1 MKRFF
6 YLSILLFFTLI
17 PLVSFAQAETV
28 SEKESRLRAE
38 LAQVEKELVA
48 TEKVLVAQQGES
60 ASISRDISILTTK
73 IKAAQLNIKAKN
85 LQIETLG
92 KDINTKQAKILD
104 LQGHIS
110 RGQETL
116 SQILRKTN
124 EVDSTSFA
132 EFLLSRQNLSEAFMD
147 VDNFVSVQESLKIT
161 FENLR
166 NNKTQTEAEKNT
178 LSTKKNQ
185 EQDALATIQTE
196 KKNIENNE
204 KEKKRLLAVSKGN
217 EATYAQELARKKA
230 KASEIRAA
238 LFSLAGGSA
247 AIPFG
252 TALKYAQEAQRATGI
267 RPAFLLAIITQ
278 ESNLGQNVG
287 QCYLSDLTSGNG
299 IGKNT
304 GTAFEQVMKAPRDT
318 VPFLAITRA
327 LGRDWKSTPVSCPIG
342 GTKYFIGRGF
352 GGAMGP
358 AQFIA
363 STWVLFQNR
372 IARAL
377 GISNPDPWNPEHA
390 FTASALYLTD
400 LGATNGSYTGEV
412 KAACSYFGSGGS
424 GCAYGSQVRLKA
436 DNIQRNMI
444 DPLQGL

>member
-1 MKRFF
+1 M
-6 YLSILLFFTLI
+6 
-17 PLVSFAQAETV
+17 SFAQTETA
-28 SEKESRLRAE
+28 SEKESRLKAE
-38 LAQVEKELVA
+38 LAQVEKELAA
-48 TEKVLVAQQGES
+48 TEKVLTAQQGES

-92 KDINTKQAKILD
+92 KDINIKQAKIMD

-124 EVDSTSFA
+124 EVESTSFA
-132 EFLLSRQNLSEAFMD
+132 EFLLSRQNLSEAFID
-147 VDNFVSVQESLKIT
+147 VDNFTSVQESLKVT

-185 EQDALATIQTE
+185 EQDALAIIQNE
-196 KKNIENNE
+196 KKNIESNE
-204 KEKKRLLAVSKGN
+204 KEKQRLLAVSKGN

-247 AIPFG
+247 SIPFG

-278 ESNLGQNVG
+278 ESNLGQNIG
-287 QCYLSDLTSGNG
+287 QCFLSDLTTGNG
-299 IGKNT
+299 VGKNT

-318 VPFLAITRA
+318 VPFIAITKA

-342 GTKYFIGRGF
+342 GTKYFLGRGF

-372 IARAL
+372 IAKAL
-377 GISNPDPWNPEHA
+377 GISSPDPWNPEHA

-400 LGATNGSYTGEV
+400 LGATNGSYTGEI

-424 GCAYGSQVRLKA
+424 SCAYGSQVRVKA